1 MSGGQLNQIQNVNPR
16 CTSERW
22 ATTTMC
28 WLQFHLHTDFTSTR
42 KLRKSFLSMK
52 FYSPHIKDE
61 KINTGGVVTRVPLL
75 TRWFSLVDSH
85 WGFLFHWNIFL
96 LRLFHLA
103 QPLLAR
109 FLMKT
114 KVKQRRFRKQIIITV
129 SSSSGR
135 LGTTSTAPRVVIVF
149 LARELGFFFFKSKE
163 ESTGACA
170 RCKTWVTIWTAN
182 LSIVNKKWKDK
193 KIVV

>member
-1 MSGGQLNQIQNVNPR
+1 
-16 CTSERW
+16 
-22 ATTTMC
+22 MC

-61 KINTGGVVTRVPLL
+61 KINTGWVVTRVPLL

-96 LRLFHLA
+96 LRLLHLA

-149 LARELGFFFFKSKE
+149 LARKLGFFFFKSKE
-163 ESTGACA
+163 ESTDSCA
-170 RCKTWVTIWTAN
+170 MCKTWVTIWTAN

>member
-1 MSGGQLNQIQNVNPR
+1 MCFDNTFAKRDKIKNS
-16 CTSERW
+16 TSLTLPSMTRTLGKGKYQGVSW
-22 ATTTMC
+22 TRYKLLLKDV
-28 WLQFHLHTDFTSTR
+28 WVKDGLQQQSADFSFDWHLFTDFTSTR

-61 KINTGGVVTRVPLL
+61 KINTGGVVTRG
-75 TRWFSLVDSH
+75 TLVDSH

-96 LRLFHLA
+96 LRLLHLA

-114 KVKQRRFRKQIIITV
+114 KVKQRQFRKQIIITV

-135 LGTTSTAPRVVIVF
+135 LATTSTAPRVVIVF
-149 LARELGFFFFKSKE
+149 LARELGFFLLQK
-163 ESTGACA
+163 
-170 RCKTWVTIWTAN
+170 
-182 LSIVNKKWKDK
+182 
-193 KIVV
+193 